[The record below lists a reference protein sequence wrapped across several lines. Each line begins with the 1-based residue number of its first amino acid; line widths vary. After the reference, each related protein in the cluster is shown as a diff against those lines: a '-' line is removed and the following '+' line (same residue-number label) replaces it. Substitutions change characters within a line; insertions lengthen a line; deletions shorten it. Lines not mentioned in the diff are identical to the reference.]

1 MFKLKYITK
10 INFYLYLFNNEI
22 YNDDKMEYLKKI
34 IFNNKKLNSIYFL
47 LYKYMAL
54 YYRKPIKK
62 IVDDVKLKMQ
72 MGALTLKLSENNNKI
87 DNLIQKDDEI
97 KENLQNNVE
106 LINSNKDIIET
117 KIPKLERNLILF
129 NGNLTK
135 FIDLTKA
142 NIEVGKKM

>member
-1 MFKLKYITK
+1 
-10 INFYLYLFNNEI
+10 
-22 YNDDKMEYLKKI
+22 
-34 IFNNKKLNSIYFL
+34 
-47 LYKYMAL
+47 MAL

-62 IVDDVKLKMQ
+62 TVDDVKLKMQ
-72 MGALTLKLSENNNKI
+72 MGALTLKLSENINKI

-142 NIEVGKKM
+142 NIEVVKKCN